1 MDKTLII
8 EASKL
13 YGIAKEEC
21 NFIGGFQNLV
31 YSYAKDNKNYVL
43 RFSHDSHR
51 SDTLILAELDWIN
64 HLADNGLSVCKSIQS
79 IRQVDCEMVET
90 NNDRYYV
97 VAFEMA
103 KGKKININHES
114 EWNEE
119 FFGRWGST
127 VGRIHSLTKKYKSKQ
142 VAARRPHQYDK
153 DQEFIHTISKKLED
167 TQTFSLQKFIYLSE
181 ALKPDKKEEH
191 DLYGLVHNDI
201 HMGNFHVVGKEL
213 QLFDFDE
220 CSYNWFGNDIAMP
233 LFYSVWESTLNNIE
247 RTEFAKKFIHYFLNG
262 YSKEVSITDDTL
274 KHIPSLLKMR
284 EVVLHLFF
292 NTRWNLSELTFKQQK
307 TLKDLEFKIKNDIPV
322 LERIF

>member
-1 MDKTLII
+1 MD
-8 EASKL
+8 EALVIKALKL

-21 NFIGGFQNLV
+21 HFIGGFQNLV
-31 YSYAKDNKNYVL
+31 YSYTKNNKNYVL
-43 RFSHDSHR
+43 RFSHDSHC

-64 HLADNGLSVCKSIQS
+64 YLADNGLSVCKSIQS

-90 NNDRYYV
+90 NKDRYYV

-103 KGKKININHES
+103 KGHKININNES

-119 FFGRWGST
+119 FFSRWGSM

-142 VAARRPHQYDK
+142 VNARRPHQYDK

-167 TQTFSLQKFIYLSE
+167 TQTFSLEKFIFLSE
-181 ALKPDKKEEH
+181 VLNPDPKKEH

-201 HMGNFHVVGKEL
+201 HSGNFHVLGKEL

-220 CSYNWFGNDIAMP
+220 CSYNWFGNDIAIP
-233 LFYSVWESTLNNIE
+233 LFYSVSEATPKYIE
-247 RTEFAKKFIHYFLNG
+247 RTEFAKKFLHHFLNG
-262 YSKEVSITDDTL
+262 YAKEISITDDTL

-292 NTRWNLSELTFKQQK
+292 TTRWNLNELTCKQQK
-307 TLKDLEFKIKNDIPV
+307 ILKDLEFNIKNDIPV
-322 LERIF
+322 LEGIF